1 MSVGVTVF
9 STLQENPVNPFRT
22 MGSKRLYSNQYSN
35 QSGTAEATAFVS
47 FVNKENEGFFVF
59 ILNITEKKGFY
70 VVMKLNGSEILL
82 ECLLEQGVDTVFGYP
97 GGSVL
102 NIYDALY
109 KYSDKITHILTAHEQ
124 GACHAADGYARSSGR
139 TGVVIAT
146 SGPGATNLVTGI
158 ATAYMDSIP
167 LVAITGNVP
176 VSLLGLDSFQE
187 VDIAGITMP
196 VTKHNY
202 IVKDVRELADTVREA
217 FYIANTGRKGPVLI
231 DVPIDVQNAP
241 VRKFKYP
248 DSVSMRTYKPTVK
261 GHIVQIKKVI
271 AELEKAKRPVICA
284 GGGVL
289 LGDAQKLL
297 QEFSHRHKIP
307 VVTTMMGIGAMQTED
322 PLYFGMVGNNGA
334 PCANRAMNEADM
346 IIMVGARVADRAVNQ
361 PEIITKNK
369 VLVHMDVDPAEIGKN
384 AGPTIPL
391 VGDAKHI
398 FSDMLEQELDGDYS
412 EWVVC
417 LQEYEKTM
425 ADTRKP
431 DPAFVDPAEFVRRL
445 SDKMEQDA
453 VYVADVGQNQIWSCR
468 NCKIR
473 EGSFLTSGGMG
484 TMGYSIPAAMGAKL
498 GAPGRQVVAVCGDGS
513 FQMSMM
519 EFATMRQYQVP
530 VKIVVIA
537 NHYLG
542 MVREYQQ
549 NTYKGRY
556 SVVELGGGPDLE
568 KLAQAYGM
576 DFIRL
581 EAPDKMDEAIDAFLK
596 DEDAVLMECVINPMD
611 TVK

>member
-1 MSVGVTVF
+1 MNGAQAMVKC
-9 STLQENPVNPFRT
+9 L
-22 MGSKRLYSNQYSN
+22 
-35 QSGTAEATAFVS
+35 
-47 FVNKENEGFFVF
+47 ENEGV
-59 ILNITEKKGFY
+59 E
-70 VVMKLNGSEILL
+70 M
-82 ECLLEQGVDTVFGYP
+82 VFGYP
-97 GGSVL
+97 GVAICPFYDSLLDTDIKSVL
-102 NIYDALY
+102 IR
-109 KYSDKITHILTAHEQ
+109 TEQ
-124 GACHAADGYARSSGR
+124 NAAHAASGLARV
-139 TGVVIAT
+139 TGKVGVCAVT
-146 SGPGATNLVTGI
+146 SGPGATNLITGI
-158 ATAYMDSIP
+158 ATAFADSIP
-167 LVAITGNVP
+167 LVCITGQVNSELIGSDV
-176 VSLLGLDSFQE
+176 FQE
-187 VDIAGITMP
+187 ADITGAAESF
-196 VTKHNY
+196 
-202 IVKDVRELADTVREA
+202 VKYSYLVKNAEDIPQIFKEA

-425 ADTRKP
+425 ADTRKS

>member
-1 MSVGVTVF
+1 MNGAQAMVKC
-9 STLQENPVNPFRT
+9 L
-22 MGSKRLYSNQYSN
+22 
-35 QSGTAEATAFVS
+35 
-47 FVNKENEGFFVF
+47 ENEGV
-59 ILNITEKKGFY
+59 E
-70 VVMKLNGSEILL
+70 M
-82 ECLLEQGVDTVFGYP
+82 VFGYP
-97 GGSVL
+97 GVAICPFYDSLLDTDIKSVL
-102 NIYDALY
+102 IR
-109 KYSDKITHILTAHEQ
+109 TEQ
-124 GACHAADGYARSSGR
+124 NAAHAASGLARV
-139 TGVVIAT
+139 TGKVGVCAVT
-146 SGPGATNLVTGI
+146 SGPGATNLITGI
-158 ATAYMDSIP
+158 ATAFADSIP
-167 LVAITGNVP
+167 LVCITGQVNSELIGSDV
-176 VSLLGLDSFQE
+176 FQE
-187 VDIAGITMP
+187 ADITGAAESF
-196 VTKHNY
+196 
-202 IVKDVRELADTVREA
+202 VKYSYLVKNAEDIPQIFKEA
-217 FYIANTGRKGPVLI
+217 FYIANTGRKGPVMI

-297 QEFSHRHKIP
+297 REFSHRHKIP

-425 ADTRKP
+425 TDTRKP

-498 GAPGRQVVAVCGDGS
+498 GVPGRQVVAVCGDGS

>member
-1 MSVGVTVF
+1 MNGAQAMVKC
-9 STLQENPVNPFRT
+9 L
-22 MGSKRLYSNQYSN
+22 
-35 QSGTAEATAFVS
+35 
-47 FVNKENEGFFVF
+47 ENEGV
-59 ILNITEKKGFY
+59 E
-70 VVMKLNGSEILL
+70 M
-82 ECLLEQGVDTVFGYP
+82 VFGYP
-97 GGSVL
+97 GVAICPFYDSLLDTDIKSVL
-102 NIYDALY
+102 IR
-109 KYSDKITHILTAHEQ
+109 TEQ
-124 GACHAADGYARSSGR
+124 NAAHAASGLARV
-139 TGVVIAT
+139 TGKVGVCAVT
-146 SGPGATNLVTGI
+146 SGPGATNLITGI
-158 ATAYMDSIP
+158 ATAFADSIP
-167 LVAITGNVP
+167 LVCITGQVNSEQIGSDV
-176 VSLLGLDSFQE
+176 FQE
-187 VDIAGITMP
+187 ADITGAAESF
-196 VTKHNY
+196 
-202 IVKDVRELADTVREA
+202 VKYSYLVKNAEDIPQIFKEA

-297 QEFSHRHKIP
+297 REFSHRHKIP

-412 EWVVC
+412 EWVVW

-425 ADTRKP
+425 TDTRKP

>member
-1 MSVGVTVF
+1 MNGAQAMVKC
-9 STLQENPVNPFRT
+9 L
-22 MGSKRLYSNQYSN
+22 
-35 QSGTAEATAFVS
+35 
-47 FVNKENEGFFVF
+47 ENEGV
-59 ILNITEKKGFY
+59 E
-70 VVMKLNGSEILL
+70 M
-82 ECLLEQGVDTVFGYP
+82 VFGYP
-97 GGSVL
+97 GVAICPFYDSLLDTDIKSVL
-102 NIYDALY
+102 IR
-109 KYSDKITHILTAHEQ
+109 TEQ
-124 GACHAADGYARSSGR
+124 NAAHAASGLARV
-139 TGVVIAT
+139 TGKVGVCAVT
-146 SGPGATNLVTGI
+146 SGPGATNLITGI
-158 ATAYMDSIP
+158 ATAFADSIP
-167 LVAITGNVP
+167 LVCITGQVNSELIGSDV
-176 VSLLGLDSFQE
+176 FQE
-187 VDIAGITMP
+187 ADITGAAESF
-196 VTKHNY
+196 
-202 IVKDVRELADTVREA
+202 VKYSYLVKNAEDIPQIFKEA

-297 QEFSHRHKIP
+297 REFSHRHKIP

-431 DPAFVDPAEFVRRL
+431 DPAFIDPAEFVRRL

>member
-1 MSVGVTVF
+1 MNGAQAMVKC
-9 STLQENPVNPFRT
+9 L
-22 MGSKRLYSNQYSN
+22 
-35 QSGTAEATAFVS
+35 
-47 FVNKENEGFFVF
+47 ENEGV
-59 ILNITEKKGFY
+59 E
-70 VVMKLNGSEILL
+70 M
-82 ECLLEQGVDTVFGYP
+82 VFGYP
-97 GGSVL
+97 GVAICPFYDSLLDTDIKSVL
-102 NIYDALY
+102 IR
-109 KYSDKITHILTAHEQ
+109 TEQ
-124 GACHAADGYARSSGR
+124 NAAHAASGLARV
-139 TGVVIAT
+139 TGKVGVCAVT
-146 SGPGATNLVTGI
+146 SGPGATNLITGI
-158 ATAYMDSIP
+158 ATAFADSIP
-167 LVAITGNVP
+167 LVCITGQVNSELIGSDV
-176 VSLLGLDSFQE
+176 FQE
-187 VDIAGITMP
+187 ADITGAAESF
-196 VTKHNY
+196 
-202 IVKDVRELADTVREA
+202 VKYSYLVKNAEDIPQIFKEA

-271 AELEKAKRPVICA
+271 TELEKAKRPVICA

-297 QEFSHRHKIP
+297 REFSHRHKIP

-398 FSDMLEQELDGDYS
+398 FSDMLEQELGGDYS

-537 NHYLG
+537 NQYLG